1 MSRLAWVRF
10 VATRWFRSGR
20 HVGPSLAPATAGIAV
35 GVAALLCVIGVMN
48 GFQVGFIDAVLD
60 LDSYHVRIPATGTS
74 IGAVLSA
81 VPGAQAALQF
91 VDVHTVVANTRGK
104 ASPLRIKI
112 VPDSVMAAD
121 PAFAGRLT
129 MRAGAF
135 GTGLAVGSELARSL
149 DIRVGDTVSVLSVRS
164 SVDTGIEARMLEF
177 TVGGIYH
184 CGYFDFDA
192 GLAFLPASLSEG
204 LDAGEAAVIGLR
216 LADRYDDERALASL
230 KAAGIA
236 GAESW
241 RTYNRAFFGALRM
254 EKTVMLMLV
263 GLIFIVVGVN
273 IFHLMRKAVY
283 GRVEDIATIKALGAA
298 SLDVRR
304 IFMLDGIAAGA
315 GGALAGLVAGLL
327 VAFNINGIFGAISAI
342 TSAINGLTGGN
353 GKGFEFFSPDL
364 FYIGDVPV
372 RLSFIEVL
380 FIAGAGA
387 ASALVA
393 AWAAS
398 ARVSNI
404 LPAEVLRD
412 E

>member
-1 MSRLAWVRF
+1 MRRLAWIRF
-10 VATRWFRSGR
+10 VASRWFRAGR
-20 HVGPSLAPATAGIAV
+20 LAGPSLAPATAGIAV

-60 LDSYHVRIPATGTS
+60 LDSYHVRIPADGTS
-74 IGAVLSA
+74 VGVVLSA

-91 VDVHTVVANTRGK
+91 IDVHTVVANARGK
-104 ASPLRIKI
+104 ASPLRIKV
-112 VPDSVMAAD
+112 VPDSVIVAD

-129 MRAGAF
+129 MRSGAF

-149 DIRVGDTVSVLSVRS
+149 DIRVGDTVSVLSVWS
-164 SVDTGIEARMLEF
+164 SVDTGIEARMLAYK
-177 TVGGIYH
+177 VGGIYH

-192 GLAFLPASLSEG
+192 GLAFLPSSLSEG
-204 LDAGEAAVIGLR
+204 LDVGETPVIGLR

-298 SLDVRR
+298 SVDVRR

-315 GGALAGLVAGLL
+315 GGAFAGLVAGLL
-327 VAFNINGIFGAISAI
+327 VAFNINGIFGVISAV

-353 GKGFEFFSPDL
+353 GKGFEFFPPDL

-372 RLSFIEVL
+372 RLSFVEVL
-380 FIAGAGA
+380 FITGAGA